1 MTAAPFPPPKDVD
14 ALRRHLREQALA
26 AREALAARLRAEL
39 TASIE
44 RHLDGLLARLAP
56 DSLAYCWPYR
66 AEPDL
71 RGWVGRWLAADARRR
86 ASLPVVLD
94 KATPLTFR
102 RWTPDCAMV
111 PDRHGIPVPAEGE
124 ELEPAVLLVPL
135 NAFDAAGYRLGYG
148 GGYFDRTLAQRKV
161 TAIGVG
167 FELGRVESVLPLA
180 HDLPMDWLVT
190 EAGAFPCRQSAR
202 AVRPAPAAR
211 PLSE

>member
-1 MTAAPFPPPKDVD
+1 MTAAPFPPPTGVD
-14 ALRRHLREQALA
+14 ALRRSLREQALA
-26 AREALAARLRAEL
+26 AREALAAELRAGL
-39 TASIE
+39 TARIE
-44 RHLDGLLARLAP
+44 SHLDGLLARLAP
-56 DSLAYCWPYR
+56 ESLAYCWPYR

-71 RGWVGRWLAADARRR
+71 RAWAGRWLAADAGRR

-111 PDRHGIPVPAEGE
+111 PDRHGIPVPASGE

-148 GGYFDRTLAQRKV
+148 GGYFDRTLAARQV
-161 TAIGVG
+161 TAIGIG
-167 FELGRVESVLPLA
+167 FELGRVESVFPQA

-190 EAGAFPCRQSAR
+190 EAGAFPCGPR
-202 AVRPAPAAR
+202 A
-211 PLSE
+211 

>member
-1 MTAAPFPPPKDVD
+1 MTAAPFPPPAGAE
-14 ALRRHLREQALA
+14 ALRRRLRAQAVA
-26 AREALAARLRAEL
+26 AREALAAGLRAEL
-39 TASIE
+39 TARIE
-44 RHLDGLLARLAP
+44 RHLDGVVARFAP

-111 PDRHGIPVPAEGE
+111 PDHHGIPVPAEGE
-124 ELEPAVLLVPL
+124 VLEPAVLLVPL

-161 TAIGVG
+161 MAIGVG
-167 FELGRVESVLPLA
+167 FELGRADTVFPQA

-190 EAGAFPCRQSAR
+190 EAGAFPCA
-202 AVRPAPAAR
+202 
-211 PLSE
+211 